1 MFMLPNMNQEV
12 WTSKFNTNDRYE
24 CHVGDGWYNFAKEQ
38 NFSIGDKVRFYIR
51 GDENIIRR

>member
-1 MFMLPNMNQEV
+1 MLPNMNQEV